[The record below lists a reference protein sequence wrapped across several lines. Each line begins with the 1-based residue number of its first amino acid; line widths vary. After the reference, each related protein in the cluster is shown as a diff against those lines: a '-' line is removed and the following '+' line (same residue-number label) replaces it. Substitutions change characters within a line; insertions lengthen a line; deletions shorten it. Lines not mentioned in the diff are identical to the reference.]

1 MKKNFVIDCN
11 LLLAHRFSELLNMKE
26 FGALINKWNNLEN

>member
-11 LLLAHRFSELLNMKE
+11 LLLAHRFSELLKMKE